1 MQSSG
6 QASSLQWPREH
17 AFGWLCTHPGSIDS
31 AGSGHEAGIS
41 GEQAYADRFD
51 TFGVVPRVREVGFV
65 LVSRMVACTA
75 WY

>member
-6 QASSLQWPREH
+6 QASSLQWRREH

-41 GEQAYADRFD
+41 GDQAYADRFD

-65 LVSRMVACTA
+65 LVSRMVACTS